1 MTETSELDDSF
12 HVFDTTLRDG
22 AQREG
27 INLTVADKIAQLAKL
42 DLVDYKVRILEGV
55 HGTQSTTRV
64 LISTSDGAG
73 EWSTVGV
80 AENVIAASWQALEDA
95 YAYGLLRA
103 GVERA
108 EVRSRTWGWCRLGVP
123 RGVLTA

>member
-1 MTETSELDDSF
+1 MALE
-12 HVFDTTLRDG
+12 
-22 AQREG
+22 
-27 INLTVADKIAQLAKL
+27 KIYPQLAKL
-42 DLVDYKVRILEGV
+42 ELVDYKVRILEGV

-95 YAYGLLRA
+95 YTYGLLRA
-103 GVERA
+103 GVEPA
-108 EVRSRTWGWCRLGVP
+108 E
-123 RGVLTA
+123 